1 MKLNHALIYLFFL
14 LGSTFVFADKYPK
27 NHNIDILHY
36 KFELSLSDLSDEIMG
51 KATLRILFKTNDSK
65 KIRLDLINKTEL
77 RKGKGMMI
85 DSIYTQNQKIRFTH
99 SNDEV
104 FLFFDT
110 PPKKD
115 EKIEISIAYRGIAAG
130 GLKIG
135 PTKYGD
141 RSFFNENWPNLA
153 RHWLPSIDHPYD
165 KATSEFLVKAPSKY
179 KVVSNGLL
187 QEETHLDK
195 SNTLTHWKQSV
206 PVSPWLFVLGVA
218 EFAVQM
224 VDEFEG
230 KSIQTWVYPKD
241 REAGFI
247 DFLHPTKDA
256 LSFFSSYVGPF
267 AYEKLAN
274 IQSPSVGGGMETSSA
289 IFYGENLIT
298 GKPDNKRLQDVVIHE
313 LAHQWFGNA
322 VTESTWDDAWLS
334 EGFAT
339 YFTLLYQEYAYGYQ
353 EYINGLK
360 LAKRRV
366 TNYTKTDST
375 YSIISDRTA
384 ESGPVTNVLTY
395 QKGAWI
401 LHMLR
406 NKMGHVAF
414 KNGIQSYYKKYF
426 NSTATTDDFL
436 AEMEKSSQMDL
447 KKFFKQWLY
456 QPDNLKL
463 KSSWVYDETL
473 KELQVKIEQ
482 VQSSGYIFE
491 FPLEMEIYNPQ
502 MNGTT
507 FHEFDIKEKVA
518 ILKIPM
524 KLAPGGIK
532 FDPRTILLADFE

>member
-224 VDEFEG
+224 VDNFEG

>member
-36 KFELSLSDLSDEIMG
+36 KFELSLSDLSDEIIG

-224 VDEFEG
+224 VDNFEG